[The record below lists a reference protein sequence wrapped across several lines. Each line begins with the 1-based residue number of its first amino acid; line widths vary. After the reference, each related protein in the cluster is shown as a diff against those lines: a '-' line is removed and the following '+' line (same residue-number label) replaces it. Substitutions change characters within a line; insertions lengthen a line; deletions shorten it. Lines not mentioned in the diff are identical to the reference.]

1 MMTQTQ
7 MRYFSVDSSALKSR
21 SIEMTYQGIPASDG
35 AGVKLQR
42 IIHQQFH
49 KRLDPFL
56 MLDNFVSDNPT
67 DYIAGFPPHP
77 HRGIETIT
85 YMLAGRMLHEDSMG
99 NTGLLESGDVQ
110 WMTSGRGIIHSEM
123 PQQTAGRMEG
133 FQFWLNIP
141 AKDKMNAPW
150 YADFKQTDLPTY
162 TTDNSVKVTV
172 IAGESTLPTG
182 EVVTGAV
189 TRDITEPMMLDVH
202 IPSGQDF
209 GHSIEP
215 NHNAFLFV
223 YRGSVSVLGET
234 VPEKTLAVL
243 NNDAQA
249 TGVVLSA
256 SADAKV
262 LLVSGKPLHE
272 PIVAKG
278 PMVMNSAEEIEQA
291 FADYRNGVFA

>member
-1 MMTQTQ
+1 MNNHE
-7 MRYFSVDSSALKSR
+7 SIKSR
-21 SIEMTYQGIPASDG
+21 SIELTYQGIPASDG

-67 DYIAGFPPHP
+67 DYISGFPAHP

-99 NTGLLESGDVQ
+99 NTGLLERGDVQ
-110 WMTSGRGIIHSEM
+110 WMSSGRGIIHSEM
-123 PQQTAGRMEG
+123 PQQTDGRMEG

-162 TTDNSVKVTV
+162 TTDNGVKVTV
-172 IAGESTLPTG
+172 IAGNITTPTG

-189 TRDITEPMMLDVH
+189 TRDISEPMMLDVH
-202 IPSGQDF
+202 IPSGQLISQHID
-209 GHSIEP
+209 P
-215 NHNAFLFV
+215 AHNAFLFV
-223 YRGSVSVLGET
+223 YRGSLSVQGKRIAS
-234 VPEKTLAVL
+234 KTLAVL
-243 NNDAQA
+243 GNDGDGVELQA
-249 TGVVLSA
+249 NVDA
-256 SADAKV
+256 SVTKV
-262 LLVSGKPLHE
+262 LVVSGKPLNE
-272 PIVAKG
+272 PIVARG
-278 PMVMNSAEEIEQA
+278 PMVMNTEAEIQQA
-291 FADYRNGVFA
+291 FADYRNGVFAKS